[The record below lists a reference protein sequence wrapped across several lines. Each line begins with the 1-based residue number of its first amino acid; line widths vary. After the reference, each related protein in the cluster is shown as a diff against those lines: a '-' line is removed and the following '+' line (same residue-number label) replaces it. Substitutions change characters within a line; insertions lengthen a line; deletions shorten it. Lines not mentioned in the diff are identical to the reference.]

1 MTSLNSKKLGLEY
14 ALEVASSKNGRRFHR
29 FVWLFLTHL
38 FGRFYCKV
46 EGIDREYLE
55 TPGPLIVAPVHR
67 SNLDAPLLVTLT
79 QRRLNFLGKESL
91 FSPKPLAWFI
101 SALGGIP
108 ISRGVGDRE
117 ALKAAQ
123 TLLEKEESI
132 VVFPEGTRQTGTKVG
147 EVYDGA
153 AFLAARTGAKVV
165 PVGIA
170 GTEYAFPSGS
180 KFPKRARVC
189 YVVGKPMELSNPDGG
204 RISAPQR
211 KDFSEE
217 IAVRLQEVFDAAHI
231 LNNS

>member
-79 QRRLNFLGKESL
+79 QRRLNFFGKESL

-217 IAVRLQEVFDAAHI
+217 LAVRLQEVFDAALI
-231 LNNS
+231 RNNS

>member
-29 FVWLFLTHL
+29 FVLLFLTHL

-46 EGIDREYLE
+46 EGKAREYLE

-180 KFPKRARVC
+180 KFPIRARVC

-217 IAVRLQEVFDAAHI
+217 LAVRLQEVFDAALI
-231 LNNS
+231 RNNS

>member
-1 MTSLNSKKLGLEY
+1 MTSPNSKRLSLEY

-46 EGIDREYLE
+46 EGIDREHLD
-55 TPGPLIVAPVHR
+55 TPGPVIVAPVHR

-79 QRRLNFLGKESL
+79 KRRLNFLGKESL
-91 FSPKPLAWFI
+91 FSPKPVAWFI

-108 ISRGVGDRE
+108 ISRGAGDRE

-153 AFLAARTGAKVV
+153 AFLAARTGAKVI

-170 GTEYAFPSGS
+170 GTEHSLPSGA
-180 KFPKRARVC
+180 KFPKRTRVC
-189 YVVGKPMELSNPDGG
+189 YVVGEPMELSNPEGG

-217 IAVRLQEVFDAAHI
+217 LAIQLQKVFDEALAR
-231 LNNS
+231 NNS

>member
-1 MTSLNSKKLGLEY
+1 MG
-14 ALEVASSKNGRRFHR
+14 
-29 FVWLFLTHL
+29 
-38 FGRFYCKV
+38 
-46 EGIDREYLE
+46 GIYFQYLY
-55 TPGPLIVAPVHR
+55 TPGPVIVAPVHR

-79 QRRLNFLGKESL
+79 RRRLNFLGKESL
-91 FSPKPLAWFI
+91 FSPKPVAWFI

-170 GTEYAFPSGS
+170 GTEYSFPSGA

-189 YVVGKPMELSNPDGG
+189 YVVGEPMELSNPEGG

-211 KDFSEE
+211 KKFSDDL
-217 IAVRLQEVFDAAHI
+217 AVRLQEVFDEALAR
-231 LNNS
+231 NNS

>member
-1 MTSLNSKKLGLEY
+1 MTSPNSKRLSLEY

-46 EGIDREYLE
+46 EGIDREYLD
-55 TPGPLIVAPVHR
+55 TPGPVIVAPVHR

-79 QRRLNFLGKESL
+79 KRRLNFLGKESL
-91 FSPKPLAWFI
+91 FSPKPVAWFI

-132 VVFPEGTRQTGTKVG
+132 VVFPEGTRQIGKKVG

-153 AFLAARTGAKVV
+153 AFLAARTGAKVI

-170 GTEYAFPSGS
+170 GTEYALPSGA
-180 KFPKRARVC
+180 KFPKRTRVC
-189 YVVGKPMELSNPDGG
+189 YVVGEPMDLSNPEGG

-217 IAVRLQEVFDAAHI
+217 LAIRLQEVFDEALAQ
-231 LNNS
+231 NNN